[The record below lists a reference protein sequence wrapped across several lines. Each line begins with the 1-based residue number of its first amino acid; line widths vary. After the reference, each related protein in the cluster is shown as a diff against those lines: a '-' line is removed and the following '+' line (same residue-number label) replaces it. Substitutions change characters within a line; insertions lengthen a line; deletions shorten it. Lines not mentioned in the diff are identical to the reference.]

1 MTTEPSS
8 GNNEIFD
15 ADAHDQDTKKEYYHL
30 FDDAT
35 VKKMKHY
42 FKVDKDDQAIF
53 LKYLK
58 SRRVPATTPN
68 DV

>member
-1 MTTEPSS
+1 MTTEPLGS
-8 GNNEIFD
+8 NEIFD
-15 ADAHDQDTKKEYYHL
+15 ADTHNQETKKEYYHM

-42 FKVDKDDQAIF
+42 FKVDKVDQAIF